1 MSLRRNKN
9 KGKETG
15 RRGVRSKQN
24 KGIKRV
30 ADIILNSSHPSY
42 ISRDSLGTIFFTD
55 EKISEISQNTNT
67 LPTAIPSNRGNVT
80 YPDIGDLVRIESGPS
95 GEYYPDIGGS
105 KKTQTLYYT
114 GPISVHNNTSD
125 NSLPLVKNAE
135 EYDLGRKVNENI
147 KPLNPE
153 AGGTLIEG
161 KNGQRLRFGS
171 VGPEGSNAVS
181 IGATEDPND
190 GNPTIGSKVMH
201 LSLGEGTFEN
211 ITQDAASIVLLE
223 DSSLPIDTASTN
235 IDSLKSSYS
244 PAKNAMEELEEVPE
258 TPLESPL
265 TTSPESEETII
276 DFTTPESAEEKSNP
290 LPVEEDDPFD
300 DPVFNALDEAIDEG
314 ILTIITPEE
323 FEYDSEYIIP
333 EPETPPDVDLDLEE
347 GEDPALIINSNKFGD
362 YYPGISTKRGPEYSE
377 RFCPAFK
384 KYRFTAKDIKANNS
398 TPGLDNH
405 PEIKELIT
413 SGDLVMVADAN
424 LYPNKYA
431 DYMKS
436 AIILDKKYYLHKT
449 CASAFIN
456 WTQEM
461 DQNNINYRLTSAL
474 RFGSNTGGGPHGLG
488 LAVDFGN
495 LHAEL
500 ANYDESGSTK
510 AKPNRQLRIN
520 SQTYKDIATIGAK
533 YGWYNPWRL
542 CRGFSEVWHFEYWGE
557 PLA

>member
-9 KGKETG
+9 NGRETG
-15 RRGVRSKQN
+15 RRGVRSKKN

-55 EKISEISQNTNT
+55 EKTSEISQNTNT

-125 NSLPLVKNAE
+125 NSLPLVNKE
-135 EYDLGRKVNENI
+135 EYNLGRKVNENI

-161 KNGQRLRFGS
+161 KNGQRLRLGS
-171 VGPEGSNAVS
+171 VGPEGSNAASV
-181 IGATEDPND
+181 GATEDPND
-190 GNPTIGSKVMH
+190 GNPTIGSKIMH
-201 LSLGEGTFEN
+201 LSLGEGTSEN
-211 ITQDAASIVLLE
+211 ITKDAASIVLLE
-223 DSSLPIDTASTN
+223 DSNLPIDTASTN

-244 PAKNAMEELEEVPE
+244 PVKNAMEELEEIPE
-258 TPLESPL
+258 TPPEPAPI
-265 TTSPESEETII
+265 TTPESEETII
-276 DFTTPESAEEKSNP
+276 DFTSSEPAEDKSDPP
-290 LPVEEDDPFD
+290 LIEEDDPFD

-314 ILTIITPEE
+314 ILNLITPEE

-333 EPETPPDVDLDLEE
+333 ESEIPELDIEE
-347 GEDPALIINSNKFGD
+347 GEDPALIINPNKFGNF
-362 YYPGISTKRGPEYSE
+362 YPGVSKKRGPGPDDDRYS
-377 RFCPAFK
+377 PSFK
-384 KYRFTAKDIKANNS
+384 KYKFTVKDDS
-398 TPGLDNH
+398 VT
-405 PEIKELIT
+405 KEDIMGHI
-413 SGDLVMVADAN
+413 SAGDLIMIADAN
-424 LYPNKYA
+424 LEPNKYSPN
-431 DYMKS
+431 MESGK
-436 AIILDKKYYLHKT
+436 ILDNKYYLHKT
-449 CASAFIN
+449 CAPAFVD
-456 WTQEM
+456 WVQEM
-461 DQNNINYRLTSAL
+461 DQNNVNYLLTSAL
-474 RFGSNTGGGPHGLG
+474 RFGKRTGGGAHGLG

-495 LHAEL
+495 LFAEL
-500 ANYDESGSTK
+500 ENYDKRGSTK

-533 YGWYNPWRL
+533 YGWYNPFRL